1 METNNFATVNEFE
14 DFDNSLEDEKLIGWS
29 ATCLD
34 QTISYYVDCNYNE
47 ISQDINSRDND
58 LDIS

>member
-1 METNNFATVNEFE
+1 MERVNIDSTFE
-14 DFDNSLEDEKLIGWS
+14 DFNNPLEDEKLTGWS

-47 ISQDINSRDND
+47 ISQHMTLEDKSDFIEM
-58 LDIS
+58 